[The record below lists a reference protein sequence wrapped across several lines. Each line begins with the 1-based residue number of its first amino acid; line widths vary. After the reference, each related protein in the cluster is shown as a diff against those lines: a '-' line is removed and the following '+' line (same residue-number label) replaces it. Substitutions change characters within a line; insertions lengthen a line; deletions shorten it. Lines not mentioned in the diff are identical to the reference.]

1 MYMCISC
8 SYRCTSSQYRGASQS
23 VACSHDNHDELMT
36 MLFQPFP
43 VVTQKSKKK
52 YFPSTWL
59 HDYSSS
65 SITSNMSQST
75 S

>member
-43 VVTQKSKKK
+43 VVTQKSKKNI
-52 YFPSTWL
+52 SHL
-59 HDYSSS
+59 HGYM
-65 SITSNMSQST
+65 IIAVPL
-75 S
+75 